1 RPGIRPLRPVRR
13 LRAVRVR
20 IGSVRKRR
28 VWIIVGA
35 IAIAVLLFPF
45 RYEIAPAWWF
55 DVVGPDNKA
64 VANCTIDQHW
74 EWQAAGVRGD
84 DAVASDSAGHVL
96 FPARTARASLARQ
109 WIGAVRGF
117 GFHSAFMGPRAY
129 FLGCGAGKGP
139 ERLDV
144 EKVGA
149 AITYRYAPGSQAL
162 V

>member
-1 RPGIRPLRPVRR
+1 VTR
-13 LRAVRVR
+13 
-20 IGSVRKRR
+20 RR

-45 RYEIAPAWWF
+45 KYEVAPAWSF

-64 VANCTIDQHW
+64 MSNCSIDQHW
-74 EWQAAGVRGD
+74 EWLAAGVQGD
-84 DAVASDSAGHVL
+84 DAVASDAAGHVR

-109 WIGAVRGF
+109 WMGAVRGF

-129 FLGCGAGKGP
+129 FRGCGAGKNP

-144 EKVGA
+144 EKVGTD
-149 AITYRYAPGSQAL
+149 ITYRYVPGSQARIKTL
-162 V
+162 SER